1 MEIPPT
7 LIVGYG
13 NPDRQDD
20 GVAWHILLALSERL
34 GRNAPKDWD
43 DGLYPTGESPD
54 LMFVLQLTPELA
66 EIFAGFKRICFVD
79 AHTGAVPE
87 ELHLSEIKPEY
98 QKSPFTH
105 HMTASTCLA
114 LTQSIY
120 GILPEAILFSVRGYE
135 FGFTHDLSPRTT
147 DLIQQAVQRIMDWL
161 VGVGDNLPL
170 QE

>member
-13 NPDRQDD
+13 NTDRQDD
-20 GVAWHILLALSERL
+20 GVAWHILLSLSERL
-34 GRNAPKDWD
+34 GRSTPKDWD
-43 DGLYPTGESPD
+43 EGLYPTGETPD
-54 LMFVLQLTPELA
+54 LLFVLQLTPELA
-66 EIFAGFKRICFVD
+66 ELFAGFKRICFVD

-87 ELHLSEIKPEY
+87 ELHVLEILPQY

-120 GILPEAILFSVRGYE
+120 GTLPEAILLSVRGYE
-135 FGFTHDLSPRTT
+135 FGFSHDLSPRTAE
-147 DLIQQAVQRIMDWL
+147 LVQQAVQTIMDWL
-161 VGVGDNLPL
+161 LGVGDNLPL

>member
-20 GVAWHILLALSERL
+20 GVAWHILQALSERL
-34 GRNAPKDWD
+34 GRPTTNSWD
-43 DGLYPTGESPD
+43 EGIFPTGESPD
-54 LMFVLQLTPELA
+54 LLFVLQLTPELA

-87 ELHLSEIKPEY
+87 ELHVSKIQPQY

-105 HMTASTCLA
+105 HMTSATCLA

-120 GILPEAILFSVRGYE
+120 GNLPEAILLSIRGYE
-135 FGFTHDLSPRTT
+135 FGFSHDLSSNTAE
-147 DLIQQAVQRIMDWL
+147 LVQQAVQMIMEWL
-161 VGVGDNLPL
+161 VEVGDNLPL